1 MNRIFIILGILLIAG
16 CTEHSKRSTPPKTYT
31 PSKISEHAKISTPP
45 EMIRN
50 DKCVDIEGF
59 KIFQVIDNGALAR
72 ACDTEYCF
80 GHTVFIPNIKGEEYW
95 DNKIITAPAGKC
107 IIYEGV
113 FKYTSNDG
121 RNRTVPKLKIVDSQ
135 IPNPAYGEWLK
146 KQNSESK

>member
-1 MNRIFIILGILLIAG
+1 MKRIFIILGILLIVG
-16 CTEHSKRSTPPKTYT
+16 CTELSKRSTQPKTYT
-31 PSKISEHAKISTPP
+31 PSKISAPP

-50 DKCVDIEGF
+50 DKCVDIEQF
-59 KIFQVIDNGALAR
+59 KIFQVINSGALAN
-72 ACDTEYCF
+72 ACNDNDTEYCF

-95 DNKIITAPAGKC
+95 DDKIITAPAGKC